1 MKSRPLVGQRLAR
14 FIGLLTSLI
23 LLTSLASC
31 GGGSGGG
38 GAALAPIVVN
48 SLVDEASPS
57 GDTVTLRSAIAS
69 ASSGQRITFDP
80 SLDGGTIDLTIVGE
94 AHTVLTGEVMGFDT
108 PNNISFLVGYFD
120 RDYGRSALF
129 ATKNLVIDAS
139 DLASGITLNWNG
151 VEPAR
156 VLAVDGD
163 LTLNNVAI
171 TGGNSVFDAAADI
184 GQHPD
189 DDQTSTLA
197 RGAGV
202 AVWGV
207 ARLSD
212 CTIYDNH
219 ALGDSQDT
227 SRDGGAYGGGVYA
240 DTVVME
246 NCIVSGNTVAG
257 GGAAGGGV
265 FVVGGRDT
273 GLSVSSISQS
283 AVTENRIAGLFA
295 YGGGVY
301 SDGGGIGLSTRI
313 HVSNSTIARNVVEP
327 PLLPAFLFSLLD
339 IGYWR
344 GGGLYMSNGYMQVR
358 GSTVVENQVYGKPRN
373 TEIDKPNLAGGIA
386 ATIGNAH
393 AVEDMIIGQSIV
405 VGNTV
410 HEIGGIEAGGYTIS
424 RTYPHDIF
432 SGSVFEFRSLGYN
445 RIGVIDFS
453 QILVPIGEPGWASL
467 LRKHYPQ
474 TNDLDGVV
482 GADVLGGE
490 THSTFIPSAGVE
502 ADPFAVLRYAPVGTA
517 LDQVP
522 AEDYVLTEVLGDLDG
537 PENEGM
543 NPLLLPLVL
552 DRIEASYAQVGF
564 ASEFRTYFETYLAD
578 IDPDTEGA
586 QQYRNCDDELIE
598 TLEQAFWC
606 GPSQTWPQEEY
617 NFAYIEFWHRLDR
630 ALAGDIADV
639 NVDQISYLGPAT
651 LNDQV
656 WTELVGP
663 SGGSFDGITVRLTE
677 RFSNVIMLGGDQ
689 LGNTR
694 PANAL
699 SDIGAIEVDT
709 E

>member
-14 FIGLLTSLI
+14 FIGVLTSFM
-23 LLTSLASC
+23 LLASLASC

-129 ATKNLVIDAS
+129 AAKNLVIDAS

-163 LTLNNVAI
+163 LTLDNVAI
-171 TGGNSVFDAAADI
+171 TGGNSVFDVAADI
-184 GQHPD
+184 GQHLD
-189 DDQTSTLA
+189 DDQASTLA

-327 PLLPAFLFSLLD
+327 PLLPAFCLACWILATGAAAACICPMAICRFGAVPLLK
-339 IGYWR
+339 IR
-344 GGGLYMSNGYMQVR
+344 CTENR
-358 GSTVVENQVYGKPRN
+358 AIPRST
-373 TEIDKPNLAGGIA
+373 
-386 ATIGNAH
+386 
-393 AVEDMIIGQSIV
+393 
-405 VGNTV
+405 
-410 HEIGGIEAGGYTIS
+410 
-424 RTYPHDIF
+424 
-432 SGSVFEFRSLGYN
+432 N
-445 RIGVIDFS
+445 RI
-453 QILVPIGEPGWASL
+453 
-467 LRKHYPQ
+467 
-474 TNDLDGVV
+474 
-482 GADVLGGE
+482 
-490 THSTFIPSAGVE
+490 
-502 ADPFAVLRYAPVGTA
+502 
-517 LDQVP
+517 
-522 AEDYVLTEVLGDLDG
+522 
-537 PENEGM
+537 
-543 NPLLLPLVL
+543 
-552 DRIEASYAQVGF
+552 
-564 ASEFRTYFETYLAD
+564 
-578 IDPDTEGA
+578 
-586 QQYRNCDDELIE
+586 
-598 TLEQAFWC
+598 
-606 GPSQTWPQEEY
+606 
-617 NFAYIEFWHRLDR
+617 
-630 ALAGDIADV
+630 
-639 NVDQISYLGPAT
+639 
-651 LNDQV
+651 
-656 WTELVGP
+656 
-663 SGGSFDGITVRLTE
+663 
-677 RFSNVIMLGGDQ
+677 
-689 LGNTR
+689 
-694 PANAL
+694 
-699 SDIGAIEVDT
+699 
-709 E
+709 